1 MTYKAIIAP
10 VKVRQHPN
18 ADKLQLADVAGST
31 IVVGLDT
38 TDGELGVFFPTDGK
52 LSPEYCSA
60 NDLYPIKDP
69 ETGERIGGGYFT
81 LGKERVRSQ
90 RFRGEKSEGYWAP
103 VSSLAYTGYDVS
115 KLHAGYEFDEL
126 NGHKV
131 CEKYYT
137 PATLRAMKGGTLRR
151 QNEWFPQHVDTEQ
164 LKWNLNKV
172 VPGSLVTI
180 TLKMHGTSARISHV
194 LDEVKVPRKWWQKLL
209 RRPEQTRTEWA
220 HLVGTRR
227 TILRDPNDTVGG
239 FYGDEA
245 FRWKAVEDVLPHLRK
260 GEIVYGELVGF
271 LPDGRPIMGSQS
283 TKEMKELKKQYGPT
297 MTYSYGCVEGQC
309 KFIVY
314 RIAVITEDKHVVD
327 YSWSQVKARAAEL
340 GLETVPEFGT
350 TKPFPSPNTGSEVDD
365 DRILNDILRPHLLK
379 ECEDLAVG
387 PDPTDPRHIRE
398 GVVVRLDQPSGKT
411 EFYKLKSFDF
421 GVLEGYLKQS
431 DDYVDT
437 EEIA

>member
-1 MTYKAIIAP
+1 MSYKAVISP
-10 VKVRQHPN
+10 VKVRNHPN
-18 ADKLQLADVAGST
+18 ADNLQLADVAGST

-38 TDGELGVFFPTDGK
+38 ADGELGVFFPTDGK

-60 NDLYPIKDP
+60 NDLYPIKD
-69 ETGERIGGGYFT
+69 EVTGERIGGGYFT

-103 VSSLAYTGYDVS
+103 VSSLAYTGYDLS
-115 KLHAGYEFDEL
+115 KLVAGFEFDEL
-126 NGHKV
+126 NGHTV

-137 PATLRAMKGGTLRR
+137 PATLRAMKGGKLRR
-151 QNEWFPQHVDTEQ
+151 SNEWFPQHVDTEQ

-194 LDEVKVPRKWWQKLL
+194 LDEVKAPRKWWQKLL
-209 RRPEQTRTEWA
+209 RRPEETRTEWA

-227 TILRDPNDTVGG
+227 TILRDPNATVGG

-245 FRWKAVEDVLPHLRK
+245 FRWNAVGDVLPHLRK
-260 GEIVYGELVGF
+260 GEIIYGELVGY

-283 TKEMKELKKQYGPT
+283 TKELKELKKQYGPT

-327 YSWSQVKARAAEL
+327 YSWSQVKARATEL
-340 GLETVPEFGT
+340 GLETVPELM
-350 TKPFPSPNTGSEVDD
+350 PSAVVPPQVGMLAVFNPIESIRDD
-365 DRILNDILRPHLLK
+365 IKRA
-379 ECEDLAVG
+379 CEDLAVG